1 MATRLFLLVL
11 CLCSGLVFNASA
23 AQQMNWEAKPLYGTV
38 NLEAGFTPDPHEVR
52 IDAGGRTTIDE
63 KLGPNCQGSVDA
75 RQPDVD
81 LNYTAGSAA
90 LYIYVRA
97 TVDTTLAVYGPDN
110 RWYCNDDFGSSD
122 PLVVFQ
128 NPRSGNYNI
137 WVGTYSS
144 SAANPAARLVI
155 SEGNPLNSR

>member
-1 MATRLFLLVL
+1 
-11 CLCSGLVFNASA
+11 
-23 AQQMNWEAKPLYGTV
+23 
-38 NLEAGFTPDPHEVR
+38 
-52 IDAGGRTTIDE
+52 
-63 KLGPNCQGSVDA
+63 
-75 RQPDVD
+75 
-81 LNYTAGSAA
+81 
-90 LYIYVRA
+90 
-97 TVDTTLAVYGPDN
+97 VYGPDN